1 MARLVALWRCKCG
14 TPVKVVAEANFSSPA
29 TQMAACPKCHH
40 ARSIGADKIISVTED
55 TFDTIPSDVP
65 PCQEKEQLLVVHD
78 KALHIYLR
86 GASELSSAA
95 GVFAHAEFE
104 FLSNKV
110 SAARQSLIEIR
121 KQLNE
126 HTAKH
131 GC

>member
-1 MARLVALWRCKCG
+1 MARTVVLWRCKCG
-14 TPVKVVAEANFSSPA
+14 TYVKVVAEAGFSSPA
-29 TQMAACPKCHH
+29 SQMASCPTCHE
-40 ARSIGADKIISVTED
+40 ARSISADKIISVTED
-55 TFDTIPSDVP
+55 TFDVRPSNVP
-65 PCQEKEQLLVVHD
+65 PCQEKERLVVVHD

-86 GASELSSAA
+86 GASELASSV
-95 GVFAHAEFE
+95 GVSAHAEFE

-110 SAARQSLIEIR
+110 KAARQSLLEIR